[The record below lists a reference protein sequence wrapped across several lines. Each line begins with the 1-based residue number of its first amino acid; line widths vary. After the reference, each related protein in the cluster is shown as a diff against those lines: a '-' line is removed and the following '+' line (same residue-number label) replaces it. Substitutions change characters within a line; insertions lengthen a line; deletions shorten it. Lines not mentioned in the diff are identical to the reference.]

1 MRKENIDTG
10 KREAEDRAMP
20 RKGHVMMEAEIG
32 ERVEAFLHNLLEG
45 SIFFNITVGLWP
57 PG

>member
-1 MRKENIDTG
+1 
-10 KREAEDRAMP
+10 MP

-45 SIFFNITVGLWP
+45 SIFFNIYIIQDDEEDVLVLVVS
-57 PG
+57 